1 MSRLQLVLRGIRRHQ
16 GNALSRT
23 PRQPITLSHL
33 RTLHH
38 YIHHHYS
45 GRNALMLWSSDTD
58 AFFGLLRA
66 SEFTS
71 PTTSE
76 YAPSTL
82 MFHHVTV
89 TYDPSAVRLYLPKSK
104 TDQYST
110 GSTIHLFPQPQPF
123 CPVTATTAYMRS
135 HPTNFGPFHIRQ
147 WFFPYT
153 QIYCRSSTFRF
164 PQPTRSQHTFIPYRG
179 HVFAGCVR
187 SPGLSN

>member
-123 CPVTATTAYMRS
+123 CPVTATTAYMHS
-135 HPTNFGPFHIRQ
+135 HPTILAFSHSTMVLSLHADLLLLFYVPFSPTNSISTHIH
-147 WFFPYT
+147 
-153 QIYCRSSTFRF
+153 S
-164 PQPTRSQHTFIPYRG
+164 
-179 HVFAGCVR
+179 V
-187 SPGLSN
+187 